1 MKALLVID
9 VQNGVYRWGEHTV
22 EGGPA
27 LLGTVGGLISAAR
40 DAGIPIAFVQHADE
54 ELVEGSDDF
63 DLVEGLDVREGD
75 IRVIKHH
82 GSAFHDTDL
91 LAQLASRDVD
101 EVIVCGL
108 QTEYCVDST
117 MRHART
123 LDLPATLVSD
133 ANSTFDTQEL
143 SAERIIAHHNAVH
156 GSYARVVPASQVIG
170 ELEGQ
175 SNKRIEPT
183 P

>member
-1 MKALLVID
+1 
-9 VQNGVYRWGEHTV
+9 
-22 EGGPA
+22 
-27 LLGTVGGLISAAR
+27 
-40 DAGIPIAFVQHADE
+40 
-54 ELVEGSDDF
+54 
-63 DLVEGLDVREGD
+63 
-75 IRVIKHH
+75 
-82 GSAFHDTDL
+82 
-91 LAQLASRDVD
+91 
-101 EVIVCGL
+101 
-108 QTEYCVDST
+108 

-156 GSYARVVPASQVIG
+156 GSYARVVPAAQVIG